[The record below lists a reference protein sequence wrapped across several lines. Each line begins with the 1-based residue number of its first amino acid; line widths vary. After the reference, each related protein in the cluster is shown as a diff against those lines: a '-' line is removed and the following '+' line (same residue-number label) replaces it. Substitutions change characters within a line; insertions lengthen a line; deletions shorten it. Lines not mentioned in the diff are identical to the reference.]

1 VSEPPPAEVLEAFG
15 AGGSTPIALPGGEG
29 HSWLAGDLV
38 FKPADDE
45 AVAVW
50 AAELLSRIREED
62 FRVAR
67 PVATLDGR
75 GIADGWTAS
84 KRLDGEHAPR
94 WTEVIAAGE
103 AFHRAVR
110 DEPRPA
116 FLDDRD
122 DAWALGD
129 RVAWDELSVEPYA
142 GSVEALGR
150 LAMARRPVA
159 DLEPQLIHGDLTEN
173 VLFADGVAPAVIDL
187 SPYWRPTG
195 FASAI
200 VVADAL
206 LWHGAG
212 AELLEATADVSRQL
226 LIRALIYRLVTHLV
240 FRPGWPD
247 APDDQDALSVSSVR
261 RAVDLVVGSGS

>member
-15 AGGSTPIALPGGEG
+15 AAGSTPAPLTGGEG
-29 HSWLAGDLV
+29 RSWLAGDLV

-45 AVAVW
+45 AAAVW
-50 AAELLSRIREED
+50 AAELLSRIREEG

-67 PVATLDGR
+67 PVAASGR
-75 GIADGWTAS
+75 RWVAGGWTAS
-84 KRLDGEHAPR
+84 QRLDGEHAPR

-103 AFHRAVR
+103 AFHRSVR

-129 RVAWDELSVEPYA
+129 RVAWEELSVKPYA
-142 GSVEALGR
+142 GSVETLGR
-150 LAMARRPVA
+150 LAAARRPVA

-173 VLFADGVAPAVIDL
+173 VLFADGLAPAVIDL

-195 FASAI
+195 FASSI

-212 AELLEATADVSRQL
+212 AKLLEATADLSRQL
-226 LIRALIYRLVTHLV
+226 LIRGLIYRLVTHVV
-240 FRPGWPD
+240 FRPEWPD
-247 APDDQDALSVSSVR
+247 GSDGQDTLSVASVA